1 MTTPPTS
8 YSSEA
13 EIEAIGA
20 RFADLTL
27 PKAAWT
33 HAAHF
38 ATAIWLIRRRA
49 DILPE
54 RDMPGMIRRYNES
67 VGGVNSATSGYHE
80 TITLASIR
88 ATQALLNG
96 EPSDRPLHESHA
108 ALMAGPCGDKD
119 WLFAYWSRDRL
130 MSVEARRIWVG
141 PNLAPFPF

>member
-1 MTTPPTS
+1 MTTPPTPYAS
-8 YSSEA
+8 DA
-13 EIEAIGA
+13 EIEAIAKG
-20 RFADLTL
+20 FMDLAL

-38 ATAIWLIRRRA
+38 ATAIWLIRRRP
-49 DILPE
+49 DILLE

-88 ATQALLNG
+88 ATRAFLAA
-96 EPSDRPLHESHA
+96 EPGDRALHESHA

-119 WLFAYWSRDRL
+119 WLFAYWSRDLL
-130 MSVEARRIWVG
+130 MSVEARRIWVE
-141 PNLAPFPF
+141 PDIIPFPF